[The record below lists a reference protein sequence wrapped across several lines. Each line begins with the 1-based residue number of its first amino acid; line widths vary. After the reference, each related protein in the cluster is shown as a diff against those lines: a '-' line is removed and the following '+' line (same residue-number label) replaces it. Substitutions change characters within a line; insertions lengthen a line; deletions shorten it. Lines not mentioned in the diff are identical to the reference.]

1 MGVSAGDTSQGAA
14 VAAPAFSEP
23 LPKLPGYE
31 IVGELGRGGMGVV
44 YKAQQVK
51 LKRLVA
57 IKMIIPD
64 RVAGS
69 QELARFQGEAEA
81 VARLQHPS
89 VVHIYQIGRKA
100 GRTFIV
106 LEFVGGG
113 SLAHKLRGTP
123 QPPREAAQLV
133 ETLARAVEHAHK
145 HDIIHRD
152 LKPANILLTPEGHPK
167 ITDFGLAKQL
177 DAGPGQTASGAIM
190 GTPSYMAPEQAAGR
204 THQIGPP
211 ADVYGLGA
219 ILYELLTGRPP
230 FRGETALETLQQV
243 VADPPQPPSR
253 LRPGVPPELEAICLK
268 CLKKDPAARYASAE
282 ALADALHRFL
292 TGDSTRTQP
301 PAPPLPVRGGRKLN
315 CLLAT
320 IAGGLTTL
328 LVFLSCVLALGLW
341 ITWGRTR
348 PSWEAL
354 QVGSEAEHFERLAFP
369 SRTMGYAASRQ
380 GIFKTEDG
388 GKKWRPILQEAVGRV
403 YLLQFADERTGWLGT
418 DQLRQ
423 TEDGGVTW
431 APVPLPGKE
440 RMQSVNGLVRDADG
454 WALVAGST
462 AAGELAMFSR
472 RPGAAG
478 WEKLDPA
485 ATGCWGG
492 QGAPFRRWFPGRLAL
507 LGPQQAVLV
516 LYKGYEDGGALLR
529 TTDGGNTWTTL
540 FTADQDLYDLHFTD
554 GRHGWLAGFHGSLW
568 RTEDGGNTWAAQPT
582 PGGVT
587 ASCLAFAPRD
597 GSLGVAPLWNGKVL
611 LTTGQGWQTTEVP
624 LGYSMP
630 SAAVVDAGCAYVL
643 GSEGHLAHYNDPR
656 VLPVK

>member
-1 MGVSAGDTSQGAA
+1 MGLSSGDTSQGAA
-14 VAAPAFSEP
+14 VAVPAFSEP

-31 IVGELGRGGMGVV
+31 IVGEVGRGGMGVV
-44 YKAQQVK
+44 YKARQVR

-81 VARLQHPS
+81 VARLQHPN

-100 GRTFIV
+100 HRTYIV

-123 QPPREAAQLV
+123 QPPREAAELV
-133 ETLARAVEHAHK
+133 ETLAHAVEHAHK
-145 HDIIHRD
+145 HGIVHRD
-152 LKPANILLTPEGHPK
+152 LKPANILLTPEGLPK

-211 ADVYGLGA
+211 ADTYALGA

-230 FRGETALETLQQV
+230 FRGETALETLQRV
-243 VADPPQPPSR
+243 VAEPPQPPGR

-282 ALADALHRFL
+282 AVAEALRRFL
-292 TGDSTRTQP
+292 TSDSTQNRP
-301 PAPPLPVRGGRKLN
+301 PAPPRPVSAGRKLT
-315 CLLAT
+315 CLLVTAVV
-320 IAGGLTTL
+320 GLGAL
-328 LVFLSCVLALGLW
+328 FCLSCVLALGMW
-341 ITWGRTR
+341 YAWERGR

-354 QVGSEAEHFERLAFP
+354 QVSSGTEHFERLAFP
-369 SRTMGYAASRQ
+369 SRTTGYAASRQ
-380 GIFKTEDG
+380 GLFKTEDG
-388 GKKWRPILQEAVGRV
+388 GKKWRPVLQEPVGRV

-423 TEDGGVTW
+423 TEDGGATW
-431 APVPLPGKE
+431 AAVPLPEKE
-440 RMQSVNGLVRDADG
+440 GMQSINGLVRDADG

-462 AAGELAMFSR
+462 AGGELALFRR
-472 RPGAAG
+472 RPGAAK

-492 QGAPFRRWFPGRLAL
+492 QGAPFRRWFPGPLAL
-507 LGPQQAVLV
+507 LGSQQAVLV

-540 FTADQDLYDLHFTD
+540 FTADQDLYDVHFTD
-554 GRHGWLAGFHGSLW
+554 GRHGWLSGFHGSLW
-568 RTEDGGNTWAAQPT
+568 RTEDGGTTWAAQPS
-582 PGGVT
+582 PGDITV
-587 ASCLAFAPRD
+587 SCLAFAPRD
-597 GSLGVAPLWNGKVL
+597 GSLGVAPLWSGKVL
-611 LTTGQGWQTTEVP
+611 LTSGQGWQTIEVP

-630 SAAVVDAGCAYVL
+630 SAAVVDQGCAYVL
-643 GSEGHLAHYNDPR
+643 GSDGRLAHYSDPR
-656 VLPVK
+656 VLAGK